1 MAQYVITDGE
11 KYIKSNFNGKVT
23 QATNITMADVFDTK
37 QQAMSFLKNSICKAW
52 QRKYYV
58 AEYENGDV
66 VQCTVP
72 KPPKTIKKITDKVFE
87 ISDEPLGL
95 TEWELRLDG
104 MQNLFRDAAKRANE
118 LSQEMSDIEA
128 KIVDWEHYIEFTKLN
143 AREGYK
149 AYSALNRLFEQ
160 RRAIKNEQKLVSAIN
175 RNQNCSNGMTEII
188 NVLEGLKHQK
198 YRARALPE
206 LFECGIDE
214 VV

>member
-1 MAQYVITDGE
+1 M
-11 KYIKSNFNGKVT
+11 
-23 QATNITMADVFDTK
+23 
-37 QQAMSFLKNSICKAW
+37 
-52 QRKYYV
+52 
-58 AEYENGDV
+58 
-66 VQCTVP
+66 P

-104 MQNLFRDAAKRANE
+104 MQNLFQDAAKRANE

-160 RRAIKNEQKLVSAIN
+160 RRAIKNEKKLVSAIN